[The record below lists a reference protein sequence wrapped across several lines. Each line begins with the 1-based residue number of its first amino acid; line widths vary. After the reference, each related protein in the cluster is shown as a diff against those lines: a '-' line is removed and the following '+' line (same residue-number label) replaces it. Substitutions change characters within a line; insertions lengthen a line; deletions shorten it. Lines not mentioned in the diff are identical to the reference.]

1 MTEAATAKAAATE
14 NSVPDKELASLT
26 VSESIN
32 KDNNENDNEID
43 GSDAEAEEAAGPDS
57 TGQKKKKKN
66 KKKKKG
72 KKTGGGAAAQTTPPS
87 IPVSKLYPNNSYPEG
102 QICEYTDDNMYRTT
116 SEEMRARDRVNEQQL
131 IDLRRAAE
139 VHRQVRTYARSMIKP
154 GVDLADVAEMIENG
168 TRTLVEADGFK
179 AGIGFPTGLS
189 INHCAAHYTPNAGDH
204 VIVKKD
210 DVLKV
215 DFGVHVNGNI
225 IDSAFTLAWND
236 RYNPL
241 LDAVRDA
248 TNTGIREAG
257 IDVRLGD
264 IGAAIQEVM
273 ESYEIELDGKT
284 IPIRPLRN
292 LCGHNIGPYV
302 IHSGKSVP
310 IVNNGDQTRME
321 EGELFA
327 IETFGTTGNGL
338 VHEEGV
344 CSHYARNETN
354 EQPRLQSAKKLL
366 TTLKKNF
373 GTLPFCRRYVDRLG
387 ESHYYLGLK
396 HLVDQGIVTAYPP
409 LCDVEGSYTA
419 QFEHTFIL
427 RPTVKEVLSRGDDY

>member
-168 TRTLVEADGFK
+168 TRTL
-179 AGIGFPTGLS
+179 
-189 INHCAAHYTPNAGDH
+189 
-204 VIVKKD
+204 
-210 DVLKV
+210 
-215 DFGVHVNGNI
+215 
-225 IDSAFTLAWND
+225 
-236 RYNPL
+236 
-241 LDAVRDA
+241 
-248 TNTGIREAG
+248 
-257 IDVRLGD
+257 
-264 IGAAIQEVM
+264 
-273 ESYEIELDGKT
+273 
-284 IPIRPLRN
+284 
-292 LCGHNIGPYV
+292 
-302 IHSGKSVP
+302 
-310 IVNNGDQTRME
+310 
-321 EGELFA
+321 
-327 IETFGTTGNGL
+327 
-338 VHEEGV
+338 
-344 CSHYARNETN
+344 
-354 EQPRLQSAKKLL
+354 
-366 TTLKKNF
+366 
-373 GTLPFCRRYVDRLG
+373 
-387 ESHYYLGLK
+387 
-396 HLVDQGIVTAYPP
+396 
-409 LCDVEGSYTA
+409 
-419 QFEHTFIL
+419 
-427 RPTVKEVLSRGDDY
+427 

>member
-1 MTEAATAKAAATE
+1 MTAAATAATE
-14 NSVPDKELASLT
+14 NSVPEKELASLA
-26 VSESIN
+26 VSESA
-32 KDNNENDNEID
+32 KGDNTENDNDVD
-43 GSDAEAEEAAGPDS
+43 GSDAEAEAAAGADGS
-57 TGQKKKKKN
+57 GQKKKKKN

-72 KKTGGGAAAQTTPPS
+72 KKTGGGAAAQTTPPT
-87 IPVSKLYPNNSYPEG
+87 IPVSQLFPNNSYPEG

-139 VHRQVRTYARSMIKP
+139 VHRQVRKHARSMIKP

-273 ESYEIELDGKT
+273 ESYEIVLDGKT

-292 LCGHNIGPYV
+292 LCGHNIGSYL
-302 IHSGKSVP
+302 IHGGKSVP

-338 VHEEGV
+338 VHEEGI
-344 CSHYARNETN
+344 CSHYSRNETN

-396 HLVDQGIVTAYPP
+396 HLVDQGIVNAYPP

>member
-1 MTEAATAKAAATE
+1 
-14 NSVPDKELASLT
+14 
-26 VSESIN
+26 
-32 KDNNENDNEID
+32 
-43 GSDAEAEEAAGPDS
+43 
-57 TGQKKKKKN
+57 
-66 KKKKKG
+66 
-72 KKTGGGAAAQTTPPS
+72 
-87 IPVSKLYPNNSYPEG
+87 
-102 QICEYTDDNMYRTT
+102 
-116 SEEMRARDRVNEQQL
+116 
-131 IDLRRAAE
+131 
-139 VHRQVRTYARSMIKP
+139 MIKP

-387 ESHYYLGLK
+387 EFHYYLGLK